1 MMDDVRLASPA
12 DAQAIADLIA
22 EHVRR
27 AQVLPRSLEEIEA
40 TIQNWMVSVKSGR
53 IVACGSLLFYSP
65 TVAEVRSLVV
75 DDSHKGN
82 GVGSALL
89 RSLIDLAKQRNIP
102 TLFALTRAVPLF
114 DKQGFQMCDKGR
126 FPEKIWRDCMHCPTK
141 DQCDETA
148 VVLYLSENP
157 IHYSLEGELNVC

>member
-1 MMDDVRLASPA
+1 MEDVRLASPA
-12 DAQAIADLIA
+12 DAKSIANLIA

-27 AQVLPRSLEEIEA
+27 GQVLPRSLEEIEA
-40 TIQNWMVSVKSGR
+40 TIHNWMVSVKAGK

-65 TVAEVRSLVV
+65 TLAEVRSLVV
-75 DDSHKGN
+75 DDSYKGN

-89 RSLIDLAKQRNIP
+89 RSLIHLAKQRNIP

-114 DKQGFQMCDKGR
+114 DKQSFQICDKGR
-126 FPEKIWRDCMHCPTK
+126 FPEKIWRDCVHCPTK

-157 IHYSLEGELNVC
+157 THTILQGEFHVC